1 MVKATTACLT
11 LYRHDS
17 QSIGSALAQT
27 LKRLEDALIDLR
39 LQLVGTITELLLL
52 DASLGN
58 DLLQLLTLSLMILLT
73 LLDTLLELGDIIL
86 ATL

>member
-1 MVKATTACLT
+1 MVKATTARLT
-11 LYRHDS
+11 LYRYDS

-27 LKRLEDALIDLR
+27 LERLEYTLIDLR

-52 DASLGN
+52 DAGLGN
-58 DLLQLLTLSLMILLT
+58 DLLQLLTLGLMILLT
-73 LLDTLLELGDIIL
+73 LLDTLLELGDVIL